1 MSVPVSFVA
10 KNAYR
15 AMPVIRGVIDRRVLV
30 NFNCDPDIAATW
42 VPHPFRPKLV
52 RGRAM
57 IGICLI
63 RLRELRPAGLPAR
76 LGFVSENAAHR
87 IAVQWDESDEI
98 RDGVFI
104 PRRDSDSL
112 LNMIAGGRLFPGWH
126 HLADFRV
133 WETPNRLKI
142 EMRSR
147 DGAAS
152 VRIAARVADALPAQS
167 VFRTLAEAST
177 FFKSGALGWS
187 SRANPGEFDGLE
199 LRCAEWCME
208 PLAVERVETNFFS
221 TMEKCPPGS
230 ILFDSAFLMRNVSH
244 EWHTRGRLIS
254 EEV

>member
-1 MSVPVSFVA
+1 MSASIGFGV

-15 AMPVIRGVIDRRVLV
+15 AIPVIRGVIDRRVLV
-30 NFNCDPDIAATW
+30 NFNCAPDIAATW

-63 RLRELRPAGLPAR
+63 RLRELRPIGMPAR

-87 IAVQWDESDEI
+87 IAVEWDESDEI

-104 PRRDSDSL
+104 PRRDSDSMVS
-112 LNMIAGGRLFPGWH
+112 MIAGGRLFPGWH

-133 WETPNRLKI
+133 WETANRLKI
-142 EMRSR
+142 EMHSR
-147 DGAAS
+147 DGAAF
-152 VRIAARVADALPAQS
+152 VRVGAHVTDALPAQS

-177 FFKSGALGWS
+177 FFKLGALGWS
-187 SRANPGEFDGLE
+187 SRTNPGEFDGLE
-199 LRCAEWCME
+199 LRCAEWHME
-208 PLAVERVETNFFS
+208 PLAMERVESNFFS
-221 TMEKCPPGS
+221 SRGKCPPGS
-230 ILFDSAFLMRNVSH
+230 IVFDSAFLMRNVSH